1 VLRTRTSAS
10 PGVTARAQ
18 AVKYLARRE
27 YSATELSQ
35 RLLGLGYESDEVTGA
50 LRTLQEKGMQSDA
63 RFAEVFCRSRV
74 AKGYGPARIE
84 YELRDYGIDAEIVAD
99 AMSVYDHVW
108 RQELARL
115 LAKRTRGADL
125 RDARERAKQIRFL
138 YGRGFS
144 DAQIR
149 AAMKEYLG

>member
-1 VLRTRTSAS
+1 MLRMRTSPS

-27 YSATELSQ
+27 YSAKELRG
-35 RLLGLGYESDEVTGA
+35 RLVDVGYDSEAVDGA

-99 AMSVYDHVW
+99 VMSGHEQTW

-138 YGRGFS
+138 YGRGYS

-149 AAMKEYLG
+149 AAMKAYLA